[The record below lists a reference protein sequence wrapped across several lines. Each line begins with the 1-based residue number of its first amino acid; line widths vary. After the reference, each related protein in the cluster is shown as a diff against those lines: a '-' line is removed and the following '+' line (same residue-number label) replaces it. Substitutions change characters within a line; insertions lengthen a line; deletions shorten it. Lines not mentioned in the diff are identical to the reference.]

1 MAKRVLRRLLKAKG
15 AGGIPRMGLD
25 TVYIHSYAGHMRMPS
40 GPHLCYA
47 LAARQ
52 KARHLSRLYDSHL
65 APACLSVSQFSIL
78 SLLEACGKLKITAL
92 AEMLIMERTTLVR
105 ALKPLKAA
113 GWIVAGR
120 SENGPSFDVTLS
132 RSGLEKVA
140 EAMPLWANAQAA
152 FEHEVGRDRAVRLR
166 NEILELNLGG

>member
-15 AGGIPRMGLD
+15 AGGIPWMGLD

-92 AEMLIMERTTLVR
+92 AEMGVGKSGRGDAAVGKRTGCVR
-105 ALKPLKAA
+105 ARSWTRPRRPAPQRDF
-113 GWIVAGR
+113 GIEPRRVALFLILLCNYTDG
-120 SENGPSFDVTLS
+120 LS
-132 RSGLEKVA
+132 RFVSC
-140 EAMPLWANAQAA
+140 PC
-152 FEHEVGRDRAVRLR
+152 
-166 NEILELNLGG
+166 